1 MGKNRRE
8 RFIFM
13 RFDWKE
19 NRLGDVANVTT
30 GQSAPQGSG
39 LFGNEGH
46 PFVRAGSLDPLCNG
60 GQSSQLEHLTDDVA
74 SQYRMR
80 LFPADTILFAKSG
93 MSAKK
98 GLVYRLNVPSY
109 VVSHLAAV
117 LPSGKVIPEF
127 LEHWLRTNPPNRLIS
142 NEAYPS
148 IRTSQINDMRIRYPA
163 NTNEQK
169 RIAAI
174 LNKADDIRRKR
185 AETIRLADDF
195 LKSTFLDM
203 FGAPVTNPKGWSVRR
218 LGDLLSFLT
227 SGSRGWAKYYSETG
241 AKFLR
246 IQNVGQNRLLEA
258 DMAHVDAPA
267 SAESRRTAVR
277 HGDVLLSI
285 TADLGRTAVVP
296 KDFGSGH
303 INQHL
308 CILRPRTQD
317 VAPCYLSQF
326 LSSEGGQRQIDS
338 KNRSAVKAGLNFD
351 DIRSLEVVLPPLD
364 RQTVFA
370 RFHVRWKRWVDKQSV
385 GFSGEASE
393 LFDALSQKAFQGEL

>member
-1 MGKNRRE
+1 MSSLISLNEIVEINPRTPKRMMTNFNQKVSFVPMASVSEDGFISADDE
-8 RFIFM
+8 RPLKDVMKGYTYFQ
-13 RFDWKE
+13 E
-19 NRLGDVANVTT
+19 GDVLLAKITPCFENGKAALV
-30 GQSAPQGSG
+30 SG
-39 LFGNEGH
+39 LPNNIGFGSTEFHVLRPGKDVDAKYLFYQLWN
-46 PFVRAGSLDPLCNG
+46 PVFRFVGEKNMTGTAGQKRVPVDFLRRYKIPL
-60 GQSSQLEHLTDDVA
+60 
-74 SQYRMR
+74 
-80 LFPADTILFAKSG
+80 P
-93 MSAKK
+93 
-98 GLVYRLNVPSY
+98 P
-109 VVSHLAAV
+109 
-117 LPSGKVIPEF
+117 LP
-127 LEHWLRTNPPNRLIS
+127 
-142 NEAYPS
+142 
-148 IRTSQINDMRIRYPA
+148 
-163 NTNEQK
+163 EQK

-174 LNKADDIRRKR
+174 LDKADAIRRKR
-185 AETIRLADDF
+185 QQAVKLADEF
-195 LKSTFLDM
+195 LRATFLDM
-203 FGAPVTNPKGWSVRR
+203 FGDPVTNPKGWSVRR